1 MRTTFR
7 SPVVPVCDRTV
18 LFEPCGHA
26 DLASEREEWNPRA
39 TMKKEQDGCMGT
51 LTPQEHPL
59 ANAAEND

>member
-1 MRTTFR
+1 
-7 SPVVPVCDRTV
+7 V

-39 TMKKEQDGCMGT
+39 TMKKEQNGCMGT

-59 ANAAEND
+59 SNAAEND